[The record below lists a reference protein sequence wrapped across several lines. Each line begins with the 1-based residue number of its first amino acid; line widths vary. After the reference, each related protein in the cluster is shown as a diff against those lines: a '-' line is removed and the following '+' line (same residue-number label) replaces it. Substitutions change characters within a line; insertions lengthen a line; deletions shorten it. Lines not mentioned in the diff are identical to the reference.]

1 MNYRSC
7 KILWN
12 MPLAYLSE
20 LAITFKD
27 NLHRK
32 MIAQS
37 ENTQHRGKDHYT
49 AGLQFN
55 KVGFDRKGKYVVI
68 IM

>member
-1 MNYRSC
+1 MEYAPS
-7 KILWN
+7 LFV
-12 MPLAYLSE
+12 LACY
-20 LAITFKD
+20 KD